1 MCIVPKNIYIL
12 KHNNPKNIYI
22 YIYIYTPRN
31 AAMKSLRLIDAVVVP

>member
-22 YIYIYTPRN
+22 YIHIHTKKCSN
-31 AAMKSLRLIDAVVVP
+31 EKFKAN